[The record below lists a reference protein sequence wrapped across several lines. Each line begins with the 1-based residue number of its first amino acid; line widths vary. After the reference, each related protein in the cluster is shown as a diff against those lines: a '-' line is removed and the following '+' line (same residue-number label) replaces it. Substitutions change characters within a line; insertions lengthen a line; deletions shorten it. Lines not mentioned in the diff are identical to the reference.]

1 MVIQLSNR
9 YYQVAKNEKF
19 TQTIK
24 CKVHPSKSL
33 KNHLTCSVERW
44 HKYRRG
50 FESKTSVIT
59 QETYFSYN
67 YINRQPCRHNYG
79 SNIST

>member
-19 TQTIK
+19 TQSIVKCIHQNLSKTIE
-24 CKVHPSKSL
+24 HAQSG
-33 KNHLTCSVERW
+33 RW

-50 FESKTSVIT
+50 FESKTSVFT

-67 YINRQPCRHNYG
+67 YINRQHCRHYYG
-79 SNIST
+79 SNIL